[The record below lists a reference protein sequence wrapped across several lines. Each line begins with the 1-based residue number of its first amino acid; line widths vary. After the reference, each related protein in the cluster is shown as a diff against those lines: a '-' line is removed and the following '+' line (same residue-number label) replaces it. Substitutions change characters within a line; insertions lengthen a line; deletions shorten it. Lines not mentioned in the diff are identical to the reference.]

1 MKLLS
6 VTVVL
11 AACAFSATVF
21 DDFSDGIDDWTARCG
36 SGSWSC
42 SGGIVYCYTYSTC
55 SALVFPGP
63 ITAQDGY
70 ITVLGS
76 GNHVFGVVA
85 RLDNLN
91 TGIYAYVSLDHN
103 VARIRRVSNGA
114 TSIIFASLYDDFPEG
129 TYVLV
134 FSCLGQDMSLSIE
147 HVESSQTW
155 ILNAVS
161 ADDVKAGEWGIA
173 AGETSAWWDWGQFDY
188 EEVGIGETSS
198 GLPGAPLMEPEMNP
212 FSGRVIL
219 SAVTW
224 FRVPNRG
231 VRPCGRRTDPGSGLG
246 NCSVRTGCSGG
257 LSGGGHRY
265 AGVGSS
271 ETGLPAL
278 VRTRRRSVRVSFP

>member
-1 MKLLS
+1 MSTKKQYR
-6 VTVVL
+6 VG
-11 AACAFSATVF
+11 
-21 DDFSDGIDDWTARCG
+21 SDI
-36 SGSWSC
+36 
-42 SGGIVYCYTYSTC
+42 
-55 SALVFPGP
+55 
-63 ITAQDGY
+63 
-70 ITVLGS
+70 
-76 GNHVFGVVA
+76 A

-173 AGETSAWWDWGQFDY
+173 AGETSAWWDWVQFDY

-219 SAVTW
+219 SAVNL
-224 FRVPNRG
+224 VPGSRIE
-231 VRPCGRRTDPGSGLG
+231 VFDLAGRRIRTLDPASGTVLFEPDVPG
-246 NCSVRTGCSGG
+246 VYLAVVTGTPG
-257 LSGGGHRY
+257 L
-265 AGVGSS
+265 APLKLVC
-271 ETGLPAL
+271 LP
-278 VRTRRRSVRVSFP
+278 